1 MVKLDLYLAGRSR
14 NSMRALHNL
23 KEWLAQYGGEGVE
36 LRVIDV
42 LEHPDR
48 ALDEGVLV
56 TPTVIRREP
65 DPIRIVVGTL
75 DLPDDVTVL
84 LEQGAPSA

>member
-1 MVKLDLYLAGRSR
+1 MIKLDLYLAGRSR
-14 NSMRALHNL
+14 NSMLALRNL
-23 KEWLAQYGGEGVE
+23 KALLEAHGSDGVE

-42 LEHPDR
+42 LEQPDR

-65 DPIRIVVGTL
+65 APLRIVIGTL
-75 DLPDDVTVL
+75 DLPDDVRVL
-84 LEQGAPSA
+84 LQLDEDGQ